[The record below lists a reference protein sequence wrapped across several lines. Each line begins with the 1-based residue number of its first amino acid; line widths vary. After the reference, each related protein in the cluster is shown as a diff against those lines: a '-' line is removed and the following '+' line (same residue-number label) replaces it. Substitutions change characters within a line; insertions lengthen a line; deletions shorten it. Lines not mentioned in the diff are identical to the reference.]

1 MDRFFKKYLSPWL
14 LDFDSDTVS
23 TSLLRKKEITLN
35 RLRINIETLE
45 ANVDLPP
52 YVRVH
57 SIWLSGARLKI
68 RSLARAA
75 VNVINTM
82 PFHAY
87 IGTVSID
94 LQIDLART
102 REAAVPKA
110 TEPSKGDG
118 AQRFGPDTVAAI
130 VKGIL
135 AGLAVEVSEID
146 LKVRVVD
153 SSSSTP
159 LAPAGPTLQLSLI
172 QLEFTQYRTSK
183 GGHAGWAR
191 VGSEASTEQ
200 LPGNGTSRF
209 TRKITLDDVRVL
221 VDPHDEHGG
230 MIAVPPS
237 IRPRRLPRA
246 QPGIEVVLDAV
257 YNRRQQKT
265 WPTSMRVEVRT
276 AIELLLDAQGISRL
290 LVLEKKMSIASAKR
304 GRERTRADG
313 GGGASSTDAE
323 LSWLAAY
330 KARAAAQ
337 PTRPHLPVRTR
348 LGVAL
353 NVERFHL
360 EVHGQ
365 NQQGVVVEFN
375 GETIEG
381 QRRAGIGI
389 GAQIEYLP
397 LVGWHTPTLEVLCD
411 VTGCGVRLSEHCTEA
426 GAPLIMLTSSRGL
439 PGVAIRWCS
448 DAPLPEGIRRS
459 PSLKW
464 MFVAPSARIEGLAFV
479 VQDLSLQM
487 PPRRV
492 LPLMELFVDCT
503 IESSR
508 VTYADVLFEDSRR
521 VQMRNVVD
529 DVTSLISANRFRAD
543 IGNVSVLL
551 PLSTLPTGD
560 EKGTEATAGIDL
572 HDSVILY
579 VQLGSATLTNR
590 WEEATPP
597 AGGGSSEFL
606 SKAAA
611 LSACFPLVYSALVST
626 EAPAA
631 TLRWPAQLRL
641 NVHGLSIE
649 ASQPGSADAALARV
663 GCIEAALSL
672 ARCAGRAVARQDVA
686 VLLTMGAVLGD
697 FSGNGSAPTLLA
709 TCYEQVNEWAT
720 EALNMVIKE
729 REEKSDV
736 LSAGGNVR
744 PRSGSV
750 LDWPELPESVS
761 ASLLDAVVEGAED
774 AAAEEEGSTVAAEA
788 PSPSHSSPS
797 VAVVPP
803 LKFLLFLRLGPGAM
817 QTWSGTKP
825 NGVTMETWWPMQL
838 PTILLSPSDVVL
850 HNYHSL
856 RMEEEYDPSAS
867 AVQSA
872 GALRLQTFERLD
884 RFYMKYAPGK
894 RDKIGNILTK
904 YAGREDELFANLAL
918 KYGTASLVES
928 ATASPAAAAAA
939 AAAAPAA
946 IATPPAQSPLGGFTD
961 EEDDSGELLGASV
974 AGGED
979 ATDAEVAGAAAAEG
993 VFVHLD
999 LDAASSVAIA
1009 LSVDEAAQRVV
1020 AAEDGEEGGDE
1031 ARTEDGAVEGG
1042 GGEREVSPIS
1052 QAGGEEEEGSA
1063 EVVYAGSS
1071 APPPHPPSR
1080 TKKSLTGKR
1089 SLRDKLGD
1097 AKQKAKLRAD
1107 NLKSKV
1113 STLRGKQRAK
1123 RGMLGAADGGDV
1135 EESGGGSAER
1145 TSRRERASILK
1156 YKLGGKLIKAAEHIT
1171 RKADEISF
1179 DVRDTLAATRT
1190 NKSAHGSPS
1199 GFSDGEDDEDC
1210 DDDAGAG
1217 STAAAAAARKQ
1228 RELEAAERAAAKV
1241 AEVEAAR
1248 RASDNE
1254 QCYRYGVDGL
1264 LVDRAVLSWL
1274 AAVDDARLSGGSLAT
1289 VAVAEGGAGATP
1301 PPQIAWSSAPSQNF
1315 GLVFEAFATM
1325 QTSMMKMQNDLAA
1338 TSAVP
1343 ATAASSDDDAVEAS
1357 FQLLQELQQMQ
1368 TILSHEQV
1376 QRRSSEVMLVH
1387 CTALI
1392 VTQIALDAAT
1402 AAAASAHETAS
1413 AISTACDAAFSDST
1427 HSNAGTITVVDAMA
1441 LIIRGSAELPPPSRD
1456 ETIERITTPDA
1467 VGSLF
1472 DAGSPV
1478 QHCTLYE
1485 RVEKESDQDAID
1497 TTSHLIGAFQNRAMA
1512 DAMRVFCES
1521 TTTSPFWATQVK
1533 LLLQIVA
1540 ADHPVDAER
1549 HVDEQLDER
1558 ETPMP
1563 TAQPSELQTKGHAHE
1578 TPLSNRTSFP
1588 RSSPPTLPP
1597 ALPPK
1602 PTLPPRP
1609 RSHSTTPS
1617 DGK

>member
-52 YVRVH
+52 YVKVH

-102 REAAVPKA
+102 REAAAPRA
-110 TEPSKGDG
+110 AEPSKGDS

-130 VKGIL
+130 MKGIL

-172 QLEFTQYRTSK
+172 QLEFTQYRMSK

-237 IRPRRLPRA
+237 IRPARLPRA

-265 WPTSMRVEVRT
+265 WPTSMRVEIRT

-304 GRERTRADG
+304 ERERSRT
-313 GGGASSTDAE
+313 GGGAPGADAE
-323 LSWLAAY
+323 LSWLASY
-330 KARAAAQ
+330 RARAAVQ
-337 PTRPHLPVRTR
+337 PTQRHLPVRTR

-365 NQQGVVVEFN
+365 NQQGVVVEFS

-397 LVGWHTPTLEVLCD
+397 RVGWHAPTLEVLCD
-411 VTGCGVRLSEHCTEA
+411 VTSCGVRLSEHCAEA
-426 GAPLIMLTSSRGL
+426 GAPLVMLTSSRGL

-464 MFVAPSARIEGLAFV
+464 MFAAPSARIEGLAFV

-529 DVTSLISANRFRAD
+529 DVTSLISAHRFRAD

-551 PLSTLPTGD
+551 PLSTLPAPD
-560 EKGTEATAGIDL
+560 EKGREATAGIDL
-572 HDSVILY
+572 RDSVILY

-597 AGGGSSEFL
+597 AGGSSEFL

-626 EAPAA
+626 EVPAA

-649 ASQPGSADAALARV
+649 ASQPGSADAARARV
-663 GCIEAALSL
+663 GRIEAALSL
-672 ARCAGRAVARQDVA
+672 ARCAGRTIAPQDVA

-697 FSGNGSAPTLLA
+697 LSGNGSAPTLLA
-709 TCYEQVNEWAT
+709 TCYEQVNAWAT
-720 EALNMVIKE
+720 EALNTVIKE
-729 REEKSDV
+729 REEKSNV
-736 LSAGGNVR
+736 VSAGGDVR

-750 LDWPELPESVS
+750 LDWPELPHDVS
-761 ASLLDAVVEGAED
+761 TSLLGAVVEGGGAG
-774 AAAEEEGSTVAAEA
+774 AAEEERCAVAVEGS
-788 PSPSHSSPS
+788 SPSAPSPS

-838 PTILLSPSDVVL
+838 PTMLLSPSDVVL
-850 HNYHSL
+850 HNYHS
-856 RMEEEYDPSAS
+856 RHTEEECDPSAP
-867 AVQSA
+867 AAQSA

-884 RFYMKYAPGK
+884 RFYMKYAPEK

-918 KYGTASLVES
+918 KYGTAALEV
-928 ATASPAAAAAA
+928 ASPAASLAAAAAA
-939 AAAAPAA
+939 AATAA
-946 IATPPAQSPLGGFTD
+946 PPAQSPPSGFTD
-961 EEDDSGELLGASV
+961 EEDDSGELLGAGALSV
-974 AGGED
+974 LSTAAGEEEGDAVTTAED
-979 ATDAEVAGAAAAEG
+979 VSARLGLDVASAAAVALSFSAGDTEEKSDEAEEGHAGAEEDGDAEV
-993 VFVHLD
+993 
-999 LDAASSVAIA
+999 SPTS
-1009 LSVDEAAQRVV
+1009 QVV
-1020 AAEDGEEGGDE
+1020 
-1031 ARTEDGAVEGG
+1031 
-1042 GGEREVSPIS
+1042 
-1052 QAGGEEEEGSA
+1052 GEEEGA
-1063 EVVYAGSS
+1063 ARARAGSS
-1071 APPPHPPSR
+1071 ALPPLPPSR
-1080 TKKSLTGKR
+1080 TKKPPTGKR

-1097 AKQKAKLRAD
+1097 AKQKAQLRAGS
-1107 NLKSKV
+1107 LKSKV
-1113 STLRGKQRAK
+1113 STLRDKQRAK
-1123 RGMLGAADGGDV
+1123 RGKLGADGGG
-1135 EESGGGSAER
+1135 EEDGSGRAER

-1156 YKLGGKLIKAAEHIT
+1156 HKLGGKLIKAAEHIT

-1190 NKSAHGSPS
+1190 NKSAHSSPG
-1199 GFSDGEDDEDC
+1199 GFSDEEDDG
-1210 DDDAGAG
+1210 DDDGGSASSIAAAAASAAAAGKQRELDDAER
-1217 STAAAAAARKQ
+1217 AAAAAA
-1228 RELEAAERAAAKV
+1228 EA
-1241 AEVEAAR
+1241 EAAR
-1248 RASDNE
+1248 RAADNE

-1264 LVDRAVLSWL
+1264 LVDRTVLSWL
-1274 AAVDDARLSGGSLAT
+1274 AAVDDARLGGGDSAAAAG
-1289 VAVAEGGAGATP
+1289 AVAGASATP
-1301 PPQIAWSSAPSQNF
+1301 LAQIAWSSAPSQNF

-1325 QTSMMKMQNDLAA
+1325 QTSIMKMQDDIAT
-1338 TSAVP
+1338 TSAAAAAVG
-1343 ATAASSDDDAVEAS
+1343 AASEDGATGANADTAAVEAS
-1357 FQLLQELQQMQ
+1357 FRLLQELQQMQ

-1376 QRRSSEVMLVH
+1376 QRRSSEVTLVH
-1387 CTALI
+1387 RTALI

-1402 AAAASAHETAS
+1402 AAAESAHDTAS
-1413 AISTACDAAFSDST
+1413 AISTECNTAFSDGT
-1427 HSNAGTITVVDAMA
+1427 HSNAGTITVVKAMA
-1441 LIIRGSAELPPPSRD
+1441 LIIRGSAELPPPTRND
-1456 ETIERITTPDA
+1456 TIIRATTPDA

-1485 RVEKESDQDAID
+1485 RVDEESDLEGIDD
-1497 TTSHLIGAFQNRAMA
+1497 TTSDLIGAFQHPAMA
-1512 DAMRVFCES
+1512 DAMRIICES
-1521 TTTSPFWATQVK
+1521 TITGPFWAKQVK
-1533 LLLQIVA
+1533 LLLQITA
-1540 ADHPVDAER
+1540 ADHPVGTETRDQVPFADIASSATTVQKSTLDAP
-1549 HVDEQLDER
+1549 HDDAQL
-1558 ETPMP
+1558 PNKSGP
-1563 TAQPSELQTKGHAHE
+1563 STALRPNL
-1578 TPLSNRTSFP
+1578 
-1588 RSSPPTLPP
+1588 PPTLPP
-1597 ALPPK
+1597 K
-1602 PTLPPRP
+1602 PSLPPRP
-1609 RSHSTTPS
+1609 RTL
-1617 DGK
+1617 